1 MSIQKP
7 WQTIRPP
14 ARWVEI
20 LITLLGLLG
29 LIAALAL
36 YQEAFPEAALE
47 LKLSRDQIEQR
58 ARAYMNARGYNLDGY
73 EFVLTFNEDS
83 EGSYF
88 MQRTLGVA
96 ETNRRVRVD
105 KLPLWYWRA
114 RWFKPLQKEE
124 FIARIAPDGTLI
136 GMAHEILESA
146 PGAKLS
152 QDDAR
157 VIAEKFLSADRQ
169 WNLADWERVTA
180 SSEDRPGG
188 RADHHFEWKRR
199 EFGAGEGELRVLV
212 DVLGDE
218 IGWYKYWVKAPESFT
233 RKMQEERS
241 RAGFIGSLSYL
252 IGFIGIGAVT
262 FGAFL
267 TAMQRGMQFDRVGKA
282 LMIAVGGIGL
292 LTSLN
297 FAPLARASYDTTDE
311 YLIFWAWQIIG
322 AVALML
328 FSASIVGMLWGGGRQ
343 IARRVWRY
351 QDKILPRG
359 ADRWI
364 ILARS
369 SWRGIMLGGMSGG
382 YVVLFY
388 LIATRVFGSWTPLD
402 APSTDYYASPAPFPA
417 PLYIGLIPATTEEM
431 TFRLAGI
438 PLVLLATRNRVLA
451 LLIPGALWAF
461 AHLGYVTDP
470 FYLRGVELI
479 LVAVFFEGLFFY
491 KFDLTTTIVGHFT
504 YNAGLTALPLLRSSD
519 PYFVFSGIVVIATI
533 LAPVI
538 PGLMRALCK
547 RARGESQREPVMQI
561 YPATAHDVN
570 ALNDFK
576 IESVEWGAVIADES
590 NVALCLRA
598 DDQLIGVAR
607 ATIDADKIAYVETL
621 FVAPEWRRQY
631 WATVLL
637 DELAEDL
644 KARGIKEAQG
654 YARVGD
660 KIAGGFWASA
670 DWLVGALT
678 FAVNLQPA
686 PPKTW
691 REKIAAHFTVLR
703 RMLSSP

>member
-1 MSIQKP
+1 MAIQKS

-14 ARWVEI
+14 ARWVEV
-20 LITLLGLLG
+20 LITILGLLG
-29 LIAALAL
+29 LIAALSL

-47 LKLSRDQIEQR
+47 LKLSREQIEQR
-58 ARAYMNARGYNLDGY
+58 ARAYMQARGYQLDGY

-88 MQRTLGVA
+88 MQRTLGVP

-124 FIARIAPDGTLI
+124 FITRLAPDGTII

-157 VIAEKFLSADRQ
+157 ARAEKFLTEDRQ

-188 RADHHFEWKRR
+188 RTDHHLEWKRR
-199 EFGAGEGELRVLV
+199 DFVAGEGELRVLV
-212 DVLGDE
+212 DVQGDE

-252 IGFIGIGAVT
+252 IGFLGIGAVT

-267 TAMQRGMQFDRVGKA
+267 TAMQRGIQFDRVGKA
-282 LMIAVGGIGL
+282 LMIAVGALGL

-297 FAPLARASYDTTDE
+297 FAPLARAGYTTTED
-311 YLIFWAWQIIG
+311 YFIFWAWLAIG
-322 AVALML
+322 AVMLMIY
-328 FSASIVGMLWGGGRQ
+328 SASIVGVLWIGGRQ

-351 QDKILPRG
+351 QDKVLPRG

-388 LIATRVFGSWTPLD
+388 LIATRVFGAWLPLD
-402 APSTDYYASPAPFPA
+402 SPSTDYYASPAPFLA
-417 PLYIGLIPATTEEM
+417 PLYVGLIPATTEEM

-438 PLVLLATRNRVLA
+438 PLVLLATRSRILA
-451 LLIPGALWAF
+451 LLIPGALWA
-461 AHLGYVTDP
+461 
-470 FYLRGVELI
+470 
-479 LVAVFFEGLFFY
+479 
-491 KFDLTTTIVGHFT
+491 
-504 YNAGLTALPLLRSSD
+504 N
-519 PYFVFSGIVVIATI
+519 
-533 LAPVI
+533 
-538 PGLMRALCK
+538 
-547 RARGESQREPVMQI
+547 
-561 YPATAHDVN
+561 
-570 ALNDFK
+570 FK
-576 IESVEWGAVIADES
+576 IESLEWGAVIADEA
-590 NVALCLRA
+590 NVTVCLRA
-598 DDQLIGVAR
+598 DDQVIGVAR
-607 ATIDADKIAYVETL
+607 ATIDADNIARVETL
-621 FVAPEWRRQY
+621 FVAPEWRRRY
-631 WATVLL
+631 WATALL

-644 KARGIKEAQG
+644 KARGMKEAQG
-654 YARVGD
+654 VARVGD

-670 DWLVGALT
+670 DWVIGALT

-691 REKIAAHFTVLR
+691 REKIAARFATLQ
-703 RMLSSP
+703 RMFRMP

>member
-1 MSIQKP
+1 MAIQKS

-14 ARWVEI
+14 ARWVEV
-20 LITLLGLLG
+20 LITILGLLG
-29 LIAALAL
+29 LIAALSL

-47 LKLSRDQIEQR
+47 LKLSREQIEQR
-58 ARAYMNARGYNLDGY
+58 ARAYMQARGYQLDGY

-88 MQRTLGVA
+88 MQRTLGVP

-124 FIARIAPDGTLI
+124 FITRLAPDGTII

-157 VIAEKFLSADRQ
+157 ARAEKFLTEDRQ

-188 RADHHFEWKRR
+188 RTDHHLEWKRR
-199 EFGAGEGELRVLV
+199 DFVAGEGELRVLV
-212 DVLGDE
+212 DVQGDE

-252 IGFIGIGAVT
+252 IGFLGIGAVT

-267 TAMQRGMQFDRVGKA
+267 TAMQRGIQFDRVGKA
-282 LMIAVGGIGL
+282 LMIAVGALGL

-297 FAPLARASYDTTDE
+297 FAPLARAGYTTTED
-311 YLIFWAWQIIG
+311 YFIFWAWLAIG
-322 AVALML
+322 AVMLMIY
-328 FSASIVGMLWGGGRQ
+328 SASIVGVLWIGGRQ

-351 QDKILPRG
+351 QDKVLPRG

-388 LIATRVFGSWTPLD
+388 LIATRVFGAWLPLD
-402 APSTDYYASPAPFPA
+402 SPSTDYYASPAPFLA
-417 PLYIGLIPATTEEM
+417 PLYVGLIPATTEEM

-438 PLVLLATRNRVLA
+438 PLVLLATRSRILA

-519 PYFVFSGIVVIATI
+519 PYFVFSGVIVIATI

-538 PGLMRALCK
+538 PGLMRALRN
-547 RARGESQREPVMQI
+547 RARGQPGREPVMQI
-561 YPATAHDVN
+561 SPATANDVDL
-570 ALNDFK
+570 LNNFK
-576 IESVEWGAVIADES
+576 IESLEWGAVIADEA
-590 NVALCLRA
+590 NVTVCLRA
-598 DDQLIGVAR
+598 DDQVIGVAR
-607 ATIDADKIAYVETL
+607 ATIDADNIARVETL
-621 FVAPEWRRQY
+621 FVAPEWRRRY
-631 WATVLL
+631 WATALL

-644 KARGIKEAQG
+644 KARGMKEAQG
-654 YARVGD
+654 VARVGD

-670 DWLVGALT
+670 DWVIGALT

-691 REKIAAHFTVLR
+691 REKIAARFATLQ
-703 RMLSSP
+703 RMFRMP